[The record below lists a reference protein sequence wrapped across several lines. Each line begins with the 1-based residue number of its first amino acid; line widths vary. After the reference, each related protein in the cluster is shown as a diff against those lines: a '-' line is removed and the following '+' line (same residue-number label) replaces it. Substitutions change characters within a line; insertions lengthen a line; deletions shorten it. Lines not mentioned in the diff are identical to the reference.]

1 MRKLRM
7 LVVLLLGMFLCTA
20 PVMAKALYQEN
31 FSTTIATTAATF
43 SPTPGTYAVSVQFSP
58 SAVGTVY
65 LERANPTLGITTYQV
80 VMPYTGPVETT
91 RQHGGDAT
99 WVYRARAVLT
109 AGTATVI
116 LVQGKGDTGSSSTL
130 Y

>member
-1 MRKLRM
+1 MRKLKFF
-7 LVVLLLGMFLCTA
+7 VVLLLGLLLLSQPA
-20 PVMAKALYQEN
+20 MAKALYQEN
-31 FSTTIATTAATF
+31 FSTTTATTAATF
-43 SPTPGTYAVSVQFSP
+43 SPTPGTYAISVQFSTN
-58 SAVGTVY
+58 AVGTVY
-65 LERANPTLGITTYQV
+65 LERANPSLGITAYQV
-80 VMPYTGPVETT
+80 VMPYTGPIETT

-116 LVQGKGDTGSSSTL
+116 MVQGKGDTGSSSTL

>member
-1 MRKLRM
+1 MRKLR
-7 LVVLLLGMFLCTA
+7 LFVVVLLGMLVLA
-20 PVMAKALYQEN
+20 PPVMAKVLYQEN

-43 SPTPGTYAVSVQFSP
+43 APLPGTYAISVQFSAD
-58 SAVGTVY
+58 AVGTVY
-65 LERANPTLGITTYQV
+65 LERANPSLGITTYQV
-80 VMPYTGPVETT
+80 VMPYTGPIETT

-116 LVQGKGDTGSSSTL
+116 MVQGKGDTGSSSTL